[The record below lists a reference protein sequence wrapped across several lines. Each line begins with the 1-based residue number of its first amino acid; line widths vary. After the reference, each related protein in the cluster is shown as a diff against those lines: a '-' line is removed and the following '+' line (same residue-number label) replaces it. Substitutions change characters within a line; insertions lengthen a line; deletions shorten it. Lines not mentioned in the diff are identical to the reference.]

1 MNRLENEMEDTKT
14 ELLLK
19 LIHQELLESKQHYER
34 IAREQKTMR
43 ELMSKFVNFM
53 ADAESEMPEWY
64 RRFTNAM
71 HDVHD
76 IKYMYEDVGIV
87 VPPHILREC
96 ERLDDRFRQ
105 VLNRLN
111 IQGGAFEKI
120 RREMAADPL
129 NRWDHTKLLEKPK
142 ENENEAG
149 KSE

>member
-1 MNRLENEMEDTKT
+1 MSERSE
-14 ELLLK
+14 
-19 LIHQELLESKQHYER
+19 QLLEQMIVQLDR

-64 RRFTNAM
+64 RRFTNGM

-76 IKYMYEDVGIV
+76 VKYMYEDVGAA
-87 VPPHILREC
+87 VPSHILREC

-105 VLNRLN
+105 VLDRMNA
-111 IQGGAFEKI
+111 QGGAFEKI
-120 RREMAADPL
+120 RREMASDPL
-129 NRWDHTKLLEKPK
+129 NRWDHTRLLSKSQEDG
-142 ENENEAG
+142 NASG

>member
-1 MNRLENEMEDTKT
+1 MGVEETLILGK
-14 ELLLK
+14 LLAVLSEQSGV
-19 LIHQELLESKQHYER
+19 LDR

-43 ELMSKFVNFM
+43 ELMSKFVNAM
-53 ADAESEMPEWY
+53 LDAESEVPEWY

-87 VPPHILREC
+87 VPPHILHEC

-105 VLNRLN
+105 VLDRINK
-111 IQGGAFEKI
+111 QGGAFEKI
-120 RREMAADPL
+120 RREMAADPN
-129 NRWDHTKLLEKPK
+129 NRWDHTKLLAKP
-142 ENENEAG
+142 EGDGNASG